1 MTIRGERAGAEVI
14 AHVTG
19 NREPF
24 ADRNDAENVHLF
36 VGIMADY
43 LLSQVKLF
51 QVKKSIDLAKCFTAL
66 VILRLFTMAGNI
78 ITCM

>member
-36 VGIMADY
+36 VGI
-43 LLSQVKLF
+43 
-51 QVKKSIDLAKCFTAL
+51 IAL
-66 VILRLFTMAGNI
+66 VILRLFTRAGNI